1 MKQVFFASTL
11 HFGSDTLFPLDY
23 TVIITT
29 VTFLLKSKGNVCIP
43 GDAAGFDSLF
53 EKRSSMMTVK
63 SRWHSCKKKVLSTK
77 TFSLPKNLQNT
88 MRVQGVFKLLFSEF
102 TQFCL
107 KVCLKSRWSK
117 KGLWSETEA
126 FQAHVKWGL
135 CHAWN
140 ASILSKTRDFF
151 TKSFRFEKTWEKTF
165 SMDFAFEAVFTVESM
180 MIIMDAKKVT
190 LLDPLDVTLHSRLV
204 LCVKKEY
211 QEVFWS
217 LLFTSEDLVHRD
229 RVVLSSVDD
238 LSWYS
243 WCHLSVFNIWRGFAD
258 LHDDFV
264 EKA

>member
-151 TKSFRFEKTWEKTF
+151 TKSSRFEKKRFPWTSLLKQF
-165 SMDFAFEAVFTVESM
+165 SQLSPWWSSWMQRKLPYL
-180 MIIMDAKKVT
+180 ILLT
-190 LLDPLDVTLHSRLV
+190 LLYTRDWS
-204 LCVKKEY
+204 CMSKKSTRKCF
-211 QEVFWS
+211 EVCCS
-217 LLFTSEDLVHRD
+217 LPR
-229 RVVLSSVDD
+229 
-238 LSWYS
+238 
-243 WCHLSVFNIWRGFAD
+243 IWFI
-258 LHDDFV
+258 V
-264 EKA
+264 IE